1 MLTDVSAMRSSRLT
15 PIHDWNGIRALRRQ
29 LEEQLQQLPEE
40 PRRDLAMVAAEL
52 AENGLRHAD
61 APGGTSCVMVE
72 LELDESFVELRVTT
86 PLAARERAL
95 DVLAR
100 VQEIE
105 EAEDK
110 QRAYVERLVEL
121 SRGAGNATSEL
132 GFHRIATEGRCS
144 LRAAHEGD
152 RLTIRARRAL

>member
-1 MLTDVSAMRSSRLT
+1 MQLSQLT
-15 PIHDWNGIRALRRQ
+15 PVRDWNGIRALRRQ
-29 LEEQLQQLPEE
+29 LQQQLHQLPDE

-52 AENGLRHAD
+52 AENGLRHAH
-61 APGGTSCVMVE
+61 AEGESCVLVE
-72 LELDESFVELRVTT
+72 VEFDASFVELRVTT
-86 PLAARERAL
+86 RLKTAAQAL
-95 DVLAR
+95 NVLQR

-105 EAEDK
+105 AAEDK
-110 QRAYVERLVEL
+110 ERAYVERLIEL

-152 RLTIRARRAL
+152 RLTIRARREL

>member
-1 MLTDVSAMRSSRLT
+1 MLTGAMRSSQLT
-15 PIHDWNGIRALRRQ
+15 PVRDWSGIRGLRRQ
-29 LEEQLQQLPEE
+29 LEEHLQQLPEE

-61 APGGTSCVMVE
+61 APDGDSCVMVE
-72 LELDESFVELRVTT
+72 LDLDDSFVELRVTT
-86 PLAARERAL
+86 RLEAAERAHE
-95 DVLAR
+95 VLQR

-105 EAEDK
+105 AAEDK
-110 QRAYVERLVEL
+110 ERAYVERLVEL

-144 LRAAHEGD
+144 LRAAHDGQ
-152 RLTIRARRAL
+152 RLTIRARRVL

>member
-1 MLTDVSAMRSSRLT
+1 MQSQLMPVR
-15 PIHDWNGIRALRRQ
+15 DWNEIRLLRRQ
-29 LEEQLQQLPEE
+29 VEQQLRCLPDE

-61 APGGTSCVMVE
+61 AGEGSACVMVE
-72 LELDESFVELRVTT
+72 VECDAGFVEVRVTT
-86 PLAARERAL
+86 PLKAQHQARG
-95 DVLAR
+95 VLQR
-100 VQEIE
+100 IEEIE
-105 EAEDK
+105 AAEDK
-110 QRAYVERLVEL
+110 ERAYVERLLEL
-121 SRGAGNATSEL
+121 SRGEGSATSEL